1 MGDRAGEREVGG
13 RKAAVALA
21 LAVAA
26 VLASWIPV
34 AGPVLG
40 AAAVALAAMARRSA
54 RRAGG
59 LGRRVRVRSR
69 RALGVGA
76 FGLLLGLAFTVAWRA
91 CAPSV
96 ETPEERRVR
105 EEFLRAF
112 EPPAAPGGA
121 GGGPAAGETGGSGGM
136 DEAAP

>member
-1 MGDRAGEREVGG
+1 VADRAGGNEAGG
-13 RKAAVALA
+13 RTAAVALA
-21 LAVAA
+21 LGVAA

-40 AAAVALAAMARRSA
+40 AAAVALALSARRSA

-59 LGRRVRVRSR
+59 LARRVRVRSR

-91 CAPSV
+91 CTPSV

-112 EPPAAPGGA
+112 EPPAAADGA
-121 GGGPAAGETGGSGGM
+121 GGGPGPGRN
-136 DEAAP
+136 APPAP